1 MLIRLLQQQSTPEKN
16 MTIKNTKWVLRNR
29 PEGLV
34 KDSDFEL
41 ITEIM
46 PEIQED
52 EILIEN
58 LFLSFDPTQRTW
70 LNDMPGY
77 LPPVQIGE
85 VVRSGGMGRV
95 LESNNPEYKVG
106 DLAFGFVGW
115 QSHCITKP
123 TGDERFRVIPDI
135 LPIPTMLN
143 VMGTTGITAYYGLVE
158 LGNPQPGETVL
169 VSGAAGA
176 TGSVAVQIAKFKG
189 CHVIGIAGGE
199 EKCAWLKELGV
210 DDVIDYKN
218 SNVAKELPKL
228 AKNGIDIY
236 FDNVGGDILET
247 VLFCI
252 NINARILLCGGISSG
267 YDANRLPAGPRN
279 LFSLIIKRATMQG
292 FLVLDYIPQSQKALE
307 EIATWVM
314 EGKLKHRED
323 VQEGIENCPQTL
335 NRLFTGENK
344 GKQLLKI

>member
-1 MLIRLLQQQSTPEKN
+1 
-16 MTIKNTKWVLRNR
+16 MTIENTKWVLKNR

-34 KDSDFEL
+34 KNIDFEL
-41 ITEIM
+41 VTEII
-46 PEIQED
+46 PEIQEG

-58 LFLSFDPTQRTW
+58 LYLSFDPTQRTW

-85 VVRSGGMGRV
+85 VVRSGGIGRV
-95 LESNNPEYKVG
+95 LESNDPEYKVG

-123 TGDERFRVIPDI
+123 SGNDRFRVVPDV

-218 SNVAKELPKL
+218 SNVQEELPKL

-292 FLVLDYIPQSQKALE
+292 FLVLDYIPRSQEALE
-307 EIATWVM
+307 EIASWVM
-314 EGKLKHRED
+314 EGKLQHRED
-323 VQEGIENCPQTL
+323 IQEGIENCPQTL

>member
-1 MLIRLLQQQSTPEKN
+1 

-189 CHVIGIAGGE
+189 CHVIGIAGGA

-218 SNVAKELPKL
+218 SNVAEELPKL

-252 NINARILLCGGISSG
+252 NIKQEFFYVEG
-267 YDANRLPAGPRN
+267 YPPDMMLIDYRLDQETY
-279 LFSLIIKRATMQG
+279 SL
-292 FLVLDYIPQSQKALE
+292 
-307 EIATWVM
+307 
-314 EGKLKHRED
+314 
-323 VQEGIENCPQTL
+323 
-335 NRLFTGENK
+335 
-344 GKQLLKI
+344 

>member
-1 MLIRLLQQQSTPEKN
+1 MAIE
-16 MTIKNTKWVLRNR
+16 NTKWVLKER
-29 PEGLV
+29 PHGLV
-34 KDSDFEL
+34 KDTDFEL
-41 ITEIM
+41 VTEIL
-46 PEIQED
+46 PGIQEG

-58 LFLSFDPTQRTW
+58 LYLSFDPTQRTW

-85 VVRSGGMGRV
+85 VVRAGGMGRV
-95 LESNNPEYKVG
+95 LESNNPEYTVG

-115 QSHCITKP
+115 QSHCITTP
-123 TGDERFRVIPDI
+123 DGDARFKVVPDI

-176 TGSVAVQIAKFKG
+176 TGSVAVQIAKLKG

-218 SNVAKELPKL
+218 SSVQEELPKI

-236 FDNVGGDILET
+236 FDNVGGEILET

-267 YDANRLPAGPRN
+267 YDANRMPAGPRN
-279 LFSLIIKRATMQG
+279 LFSLIINRATMQG
-292 FLVLDYIPQSQKALE
+292 FLVLDYIPRSQKALE

-314 EGKLKHRED
+314 EGKIKHRED
-323 VQEGIENCPQTL
+323 IQEGIENCPQTL